1 MMCRRNGNRQQARV
15 LVADWDQANAIT
27 LAAIMNRAGFKVAIA
42 FDGKEA
48 VEEAEKFRPD
58 LFLSEAYLGR
68 LSGIEA
74 AVQITAALPECR
86 VLFLSGEASIV
97 DIIKA
102 APEHLVYS
110 FTPKPI
116 HSLDLL
122 NAVAYMLSAEWS
134 TGDSGAGG
142 PDQDTPDLHAGESTA
157 LTRCLYGGEGEL
169 AAETKKDISDAMLQ
183 QHYFSAA
190 G

>member
-1 MMCRRNGNRQQARV
+1 MMCRRKGNRQQARV

-134 TGDSGAGG
+134 TGDSGPEG

-157 LTRCLYGGEGEL
+157 LTRCLYAGEGEMS
-169 AAETKKDISDAMLQ
+169 AETKKDISDAMLQ

>member
-1 MMCRRNGNRQQARV
+1 MCRRHGNRQQARI

-27 LAAIMNRAGFKVAIA
+27 LAAILDRAGFRVGIA

-48 VEEAEKFRPD
+48 VEEAGRFSPD
-58 LFLSEAYLGR
+58 LFLAEAYLGR

-74 AVQITAALPECR
+74 AVQITASLPECR
-86 VLFLSGEASIV
+86 VLFLSGEASIA

-102 APEHLVYS
+102 APDHLVYS

-122 NAVAYMLSAEWS
+122 NAVAYLLSAEWS
-134 TGDSGAGG
+134 TGDSGPEA
-142 PDQDTPDLHAGESTA
+142 PDQDTPDV
-157 LTRCLYGGEGEL
+157 C
-169 AAETKKDISDAMLQ
+169 AAETTALAQ
-183 QHYFSAA
+183 CLYAA
-190 G
+190 EGE

>member
-1 MMCRRNGNRQQARV
+1 MCRKYGNRQQARI

-48 VEEAEKFRPD
+48 VEEAEKFKPD
-58 LFLSEAYLGR
+58 LFLTEAYLGR

-74 AVQITAALPECR
+74 AVQITAGLPECR

-122 NAVAYMLSAEWS
+122 NAVAYLLSAEWS
-134 TGDSGAGG
+134 SGDSGAGA
-142 PDQDTPDLHAGESTA
+142 PDQDSPNLRAAETTAWAPGLYAEDGES
-157 LTRCLYGGEGEL
+157 
-169 AAETKKDISDAMLQ
+169 AAETKRNI
-183 QHYFSAA
+183 SAA
-190 G
+190 EFQQALL

>member
-1 MMCRRNGNRQQARV
+1 MMCRRNGDRQQASV
-15 LVADWDQANAIT
+15 LIADWDQANAIA
-27 LAAIMNRAGFKVAIA
+27 LAAIMDRAGFKVAVA

-48 VEEAEKFRPD
+48 IEEAEKFRPD

-102 APEHLVYS
+102 APQNLVYS

-122 NAVAYMLSAEWS
+122 NAVAYLLSAEWS
-134 TGDSGAGG
+134 TGDSEPGA
-142 PDQDTPDLHAGESTA
+142 PDQDRPDSGSGETTA
-157 LTRCLYGGEGEL
+157 LTTCLYAGEGEL
-169 AAETKKDISDAMLQ
+169 AAEKKGISDAMLQ
-183 QHYFSAA
+183 QALL
-190 G
+190 